1 MEHADHFTIT
11 TGTRR
16 RQNAA
21 AMGVE
26 ENKNW
31 LVIMVVA
38 RRSTTR

>member
-1 MEHADHFTIT
+1 MEHADHFTMI

-16 RQNAA
+16 RQSAA

-26 ENKNW
+26 ENKNL

-38 RRSTTR
+38 